1 MITNRMIFSEVLEM
15 YTSIIVHD

>member
-15 YTSIIVHD
+15 YTSIIVPD